1 MNAIEQ
7 TRTTPFYNVELSSRE
22 SWTSQK
28 IIYDVIVRDRR
39 DDQII
44 KHLTQT
50 FDDSN
55 RAAVYFGNI

>member
-22 SWTSQK
+22 SRTSQK

-39 DDQII
+39 DDQIV
-44 KHLTQT
+44 KHLTRT
-50 FDDSN
+50 FDSSN
-55 RAAVYFGNI
+55 SAAIYFGNI